1 MMFMRMAAVIGI
13 LASLGAMAADGLDDV
28 VAKMG
33 AIEIKRSEFDQM
45 LSAAQAN
52 NSEARPSVQAI
63 DQALR
68 AELIRRVLVEEAKR
82 AAWDKRPEVQQQ
94 IERAREQVIV
104 TSFMNHQ
111 SRPASGYPSE
121 QEIQATYDANKALF
135 MEPPQVRLMQIYLPA
150 SEANSAANAEAFWKR
165 AKEKGADFAE
175 LARKHSKHAES
186 AAKGG
191 DMGWLQEDKL
201 VPEIRNVI
209 QKLAVGEIA
218 KPINAADGWHI
229 LKVAE
234 RKAATQ
240 KALAEVRDS
249 LVQSMRL
256 KKAQE
261 NEQQYLNQLVVKTPI
276 TVNEIALSS
285 RASSS
290 K

>member
-1 MMFMRMAAVIGI
+1 MLVRTMVVLSL
-13 LASLGAMAADGLDDV
+13 LASLNAMAAGSPDDV

-33 AIEIKRSEFDQM
+33 ANEIKRSELNQM
-45 LSAAQAN
+45 LSAAQA
-52 NSEARPSVQAI
+52 SSPEAQPSVQAI

-68 AELIRRVLVEEAKR
+68 AELMRRVLVEEAKR
-82 AAWDKRPEVQQQ
+82 AVWDKRAEVQQQ

-121 QEIQATYDANKALF
+121 QEIQSTYDANKALF
-135 MEPPQVRLMQIYLPA
+135 VQPPQVRLMQIYLPA
-150 SEANSAANAEAFWKR
+150 SETDSLTKAEVFWQR
-165 AKEKGADFAE
+165 ASEKGADFAE
-175 LARKHSKHAES
+175 LARKQSKHAES

-191 DMGWLQEDKL
+191 DMGWLQEDQL
-201 VPEIRNVI
+201 VPEIRTAI
-209 QKLAVGEIA
+209 QKLVIGQIA
-218 KPINAADGWHI
+218 KPIKAADGWHI

-234 RKAATQ
+234 RKAASQ
-240 KALAEVRDS
+240 KSLAEVREN

-261 NEQQYLNQLVVKTPI
+261 NEQQYLNQLLLKTPI
-276 TVNEIALSS
+276 TVNDIVLSS
-285 RASSS
+285 LAGTA